1 MTAGMDHAMPAT
13 RRWCFVLELTLVIG
27 ALDLVAAC
35 ATGQSRDPTGQE
47 ISTAVGR
54 ADSGI
59 TAGPTGGAPYGSDAH
74 RGLDY
79 QERRRLVE
87 AARAAFV
94 ATTDGATA
102 YTVVPQNIDAEPTSV
117 SARPAGPRETR
128 PDGSIC
134 RPIQLI
140 VTKQGGT
147 TMGTVTFCQAPGSSD
162 IKLSPVSTPG
172 AANQ

>member
-1 MTAGMDHAMPAT
+1 MEIRRKGEMTAGMDHAMSAT
-13 RRWCFVLELTLVIG
+13 RGWHFVLRLTLVIG

-87 AARAAFV
+87 AARATHAGEDQRRQSKEAADRVMSALAGNEPGYEEAARALYAGDRAGLETAMATWPADVRAYSLQLAAPAF
-94 ATTDGATA
+94 AR
-102 YTVVPQNIDAEPTSV
+102 TS
-117 SARPAGPRETR
+117 
-128 PDGSIC
+128 
-134 RPIQLI
+134 
-140 VTKQGGT
+140 
-147 TMGTVTFCQAPGSSD
+147 
-162 IKLSPVSTPG
+162 
-172 AANQ
+172 